1 MIGRSTIATA
11 FVAISLSHSTRVLAD
26 EEPMPLPAE
35 TPPPADVEGPPRP
48 PPDAPLPPEPPDE
61 VTPRPTEAPVEPEPE
76 LVQPRFGA
84 PGVVVLSGDT
94 SFNFG
99 FATYSGESEAK
110 RAYVTFQPGFDV
122 FVARNF
128 SVGASIS
135 VAHTF
140 ARGYSQTGLYDYFY
154 TSVAAGPRFGY
165 AIPLGRWLSL
175 YPRVNLSVAY
185 TSSVS
190 KGVSLDYVPTQLN
203 GSSTAPYLFVFVPLL
218 FHPTSSFFV
227 GAGPSFYK
235 DFGGKG
241 GNADL
246 DEQSTFNFR
255 MIVGGYFGGTPVPHD
270 RTTLPP
276 LSREPKR
283 YHFGEQ
289 GDLLLGADL
298 TFGAGTSR
306 YAQTKRTATSF
317 LVSPAFDYFVGEH
330 FSVGLGVGVGASK
343 VAVDSTAGG
352 GVTDTLST
360 STTFAGNARLAVQA
374 SLTPRLSLYPRASFR
389 VSYEDITARSVAGA
403 PAEPRENTTLTAE
416 LFLPLVVHPVPHFY
430 IGFGPFIAREL
441 SRYLNGTSADVHGT
455 FVGASTMVGGWL

>member
-1 MIGRSTIATA
+1 MSHRHFIATA
-11 FVAISLSHSTRVLAD
+11 LAATTLVASQLARADD
-26 EEPMPLPAE
+26 EPA
-35 TPPPADVEGPPRP
+35 TAPDPPPTDIEGPPRP

-61 VTPRPTEAPVEPEPE
+61 MTPRPTEAPVEPEPE

-110 RAYVTFQPGFDV
+110 RAYVSFQPGFDV
-122 FVARNF
+122 FVVRNF

-135 VAHTF
+135 VQHTF
-140 ARGYSQTGLYDYFY
+140 ARGYAETGLFDYFY
-154 TSVAAGPRFGY
+154 TSLAVGPRFGY

-190 KGVSLDYVPTQLN
+190 KGVSLDYVPTVLN
-203 GSSTAPYLFVFVPLL
+203 GSTVDPYLFVFVPLL

-227 GAGPSFYK
+227 GAGPSFYQ
-235 DFGGKG
+235 DFGGKR
-241 GNADL
+241 GNIDL
-246 DEQSTFNFR
+246 DEQSSINFR
-255 MIVGGYFGGTPVPHD
+255 MIVGGYFGGTPIPHD
-270 RTTLPP
+270 RATLPP
-276 LSREPKR
+276 LRREPKR

-298 TFGAGTSR
+298 AFGGGTSR
-306 YAQTKRTATSF
+306 YAQTKRAVSSF
-317 LVSPAFDYFVGEH
+317 LVSPAFDYFVGDH
-330 FSVGLGVGVGASK
+330 FSVGLGAGIGTSK
-343 VAVDSTAGG
+343 VVVDSPAGG

-360 STTFAGNARLAVQA
+360 STTFAVNARLGVQA
-374 SLTPRLSLYPRASFR
+374 YLAPRLSLYPRASLR
-389 VSYEDITARSVAGA
+389 ISYEGSKARSVASA
-403 PAEPRENTTLTAE
+403 PEVQREDTTLTAE
-416 LFLPLVVHPVPHFY
+416 LFLPLVIHPVPHFH

-441 SRYLNGTSADVHGT
+441 SRYQTGDSTEVRGTY
-455 FVGASTMVGGWL
+455 VGASTMVGGWL